1 MQTTATSNAQ
11 TASLTANRTPSPV
24 LDKDGFLKLMVEQL
38 KHQDPSAPA
47 DSSAML
53 QQMSQLTSMEQM
65 TNMATSVTAQTKET
79 SFARAEAL
87 IGRGVT
93 YLADDKTS
101 VSGMVEKVTLTGD
114 KATLTIGGVPGID
127 PAALTEVR

>member
-1 MQTTATSNAQ
+1 MQTTATSN
-11 TASLTANRTPSPV
+11 LTVINDTTSRKPSPT

-38 KHQDPSAPA
+38 KHQDPSAPS

-65 TNMATSVTAQTKET
+65 TNMATSMTAQTKQA

-87 IGRGVT
+87 IGRSVT
-93 YLADDKTS
+93 YLDDHNAA
-101 VSGMVEKVTLTGD
+101 VSGTVDKVSLAGD
-114 KATLTIGGVPGID
+114 TATLTIGGVPGID
-127 PAALTEVR
+127 PSALTEVR